1 MAAFKY
7 FVNKINI
14 KHRVQCYL
22 IRNQEEGGIGANMVS
37 YSPRKLHKGVC
48 TMATLSQKQTKVNNM
63 KIRDTEMIMYPSY
76 APVMQPSKL

>member
-7 FVNKINI
+7 FVNTINT
-14 KHRVQCYL
+14 KHTVQCYI

-37 YSPRKLHKGVC
+37 YFPRKQWRH
-48 TMATLSQKQTKVNNM
+48 SQKQNKVNNM
-63 KIRDTEMIMYPSY
+63 RIRDTEMIMYPCY